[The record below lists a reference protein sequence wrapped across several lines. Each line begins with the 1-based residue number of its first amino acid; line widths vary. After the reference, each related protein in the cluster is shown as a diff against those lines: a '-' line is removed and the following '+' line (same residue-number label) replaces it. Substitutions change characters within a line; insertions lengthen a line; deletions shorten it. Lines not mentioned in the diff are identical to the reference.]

1 MRYIIFFLFSLISL
15 PIFAFQVQPMVS
27 EIQPTGSQSQK
38 TIRVFNNSDKPL
50 TVEVFALD
58 LLFSEN
64 GKEELRPNDD
74 DFLIIPL
81 TTIIPAGK
89 TQSVIIR
96 YIGEPILSES
106 KSYRIAINQVTV
118 DLGELDGSGIGM
130 ALSFKTLLNV
140 VPNNAKAN
148 LLIKNKEQVGKDT
161 WKVSLENTG
170 NKFIR
175 LSQAKWVVKNKDQIY
190 ILEGQK
196 LSNVLDGKFLL
207 PNSSR
212 EVFIKIP
219 SAFDAK
225 KSNLEVVL

>member
-1 MRYIIFFLFSLISL
+1 MRYIIFFIFVFSSF

-27 EIQPTGSQSQK
+27 EIQPTGSQSQQ
-38 TIRVFNNSDKPL
+38 TIRVLNNSDKSL
-50 TVEVFALD
+50 TVEIFALD
-58 LLFSEN
+58 LLVTKN

-81 TTIIPAGK
+81 TTIIPPGK

-96 YIGEPILSES
+96 YIGEPVLSES

-140 VPNNAKAN
+140 VPNDAKAN
-148 LLIKNKEQVGKDT
+148 LVIKNKEQVDKET
-161 WKVSLENTG
+161 WSVLLENKG

-175 LSQAKWVVKNKDQIY
+175 LSQAKWVVKNKGQVY
-190 ILEGQK
+190 KLEGQD
-196 LSNVLDGKFLL
+196 LSRALDGKFLL

-212 EVFIKIP
+212 KVFIKIP
-219 SAFDAK
+219 SKFNAK
-225 KSNLEVVL
+225 KSDLEVVL